1 MMLLGTAV
9 EERKPQDL
17 ELLGVTKISCD
28 SIWKAPRVEL
38 ACSSCSVSDRLFIFK
53 CTTAAA
59 EERCQPGI
67 VCRGPGVKGEP
78 TSTPEA

>member
-38 ACSSCSVSDRLFIFK
+38 ACSSCSVSERFKNK

-59 EERCQPGI
+59 EECCQPGI